1 MFGEVYDADPVKLSP
16 YVRDTDMNS
25 VLDFTF
31 QSSAQSY
38 ATGGSAKTLQNLF
51 AGDD

>member
-1 MFGEVYDADPVKLSP
+1 MFGEVYDADPAKLSP

-31 QSSAQSY
+31 QSAAVELRQ
-38 ATGGSAKTLQNLF
+38 GLQPRT
-51 AGDD
+51 A